1 VQGILAWIAAAVA
14 ISADAVYVAL
24 IRAQGDGPP
33 DRFTLPFIAAFLG
46 LMTAMLIVS
55 QTERPAVLR
64 IRTALRAGA
73 AAGLLVLGI
82 LLLFSLGLPVVIAG
96 VLAAGSA
103 VRTLGGP
110 LWTADS
116 LTGIAAAVVAVVVL
130 IAGFEVTGRMIVCP
144 ATGTESGGGSGFV
157 TGGYHWECVNGT
169 LTMHAGQC
177 NGGYQSC

>member
-1 VQGILAWIAAAVA
+1 VWIAAAVA
-14 ISADAVYVAL
+14 ISTDAVCVAL
-24 IRAQGDGPP
+24 VRAQGDGPP

-46 LMTAMLIVS
+46 LMTAMLMMS
-55 QTERPAVLR
+55 QMQRPAILR

-82 LLLFSLGLPVVIAG
+82 LLLFSIGLPIVIAG
-96 VLAAGSA
+96 GLAAGSA

-116 LTGIAAAVVAVVVL
+116 LTGLAGAVIAVAVL

-144 ATGTESGGGSGFV
+144 AMGTESGGGSGFV
-157 TGGYHWECVNGT
+157 TGGFHWECVNGA
-169 LTMHAGQC
+169 LTMHAG
-177 NGGYQSC
+177 G